1 MATSRRSMAALLLV
15 VALVGGCASSTDGGA
30 STTAGA
36 APKQAVVIVSGGDA
50 VSPFTT
56 PEQACATGLAA
67 GNTDTALREYLLKQ
81 GRQVYT
87 SPAMNARGP
96 VVEQDGFGA
105 FGGCPVVLPEWM
117 TVNSTA
123 DIDLAGVHLGR
134 FLQYLQETYG
144 ITDVD
149 LVGHSMGGL
158 FSRAA
163 IRDLSVTNSTIHID
177 SLTTIG
183 TPWQGSL
190 LADFA
195 SGAIG
200 LDVCQGATFC
210 EKSLEAFKERTAQ
223 VQIGASQEVTDHY
236 LDGTSGWEAFQAGV
250 LDNIPVTLIGGRYF
264 DSVAGDARYWP
275 NDGIVALSS
284 ALAVAV
290 PSSVLP
296 RRTCHTVHD
305 THSIFVSEAAK
316 ADWST
321 ALTWD
326 PAVLKTVDEALSPAG
341 IQPTATATGT
351 GCPGT

>member
-1 MATSRRSMAALLLV
+1 MAMSRRSMAALLLV
-15 VALVGGCASSTDGGA
+15 VALVGGCASNTDGGA

-36 APKQAVVIVSGGDA
+36 APKRAVVIVSGGDA

-56 PEQACATGLAA
+56 PEQGCATGLAA

-81 GRQVYT
+81 GHQVYT

-134 FLQYLQETYG
+134 FLGYLQETYG

-158 FSRAA
+158 FSRAG

-190 LADFA
+190 LGDFA

-200 LDVCQGATFC
+200 LDVCQGDTFC
-210 EKSLEAFKERTAQ
+210 EKSMEAFKERTAQ

-236 LDGTSGWEAFQAGV
+236 LDGTGGWEAFQAGV
-250 LDNIPVTLIGGRYF
+250 LDNIPVTLIGGTYF
-264 DSVAGDARYWP
+264 DSVAGDAGYWP

-284 ALAVAV
+284 ALAVDV

-305 THSIFVSEAAK
+305 THSIFVSEAA
-316 ADWST
+316 AAEWTT

-341 IQPTATATGT
+341 TQPTGT

>member
-1 MATSRRSMAALLLV
+1 MAMSRRRVAALLLV
-15 VALVGGCASSTDGGA
+15 VVLVGGCSSSADGGA
-30 STTAGA
+30 STTTGA
-36 APKQAVVIVSGGDA
+36 APKTAVVIVSGGDA

-56 PEQACATGLAA
+56 PDQACTTGLAA

-81 GRQVYT
+81 GRQAYT

-105 FGGCPVVLPEWM
+105 FGGCPAALPEHM

-134 FLQYLQETYG
+134 FLQYLQEQYG

-163 IRDLSVTNSTIHID
+163 IRDLSVTNSTIHIN

-200 LDVCQGATFC
+200 LDVCQGDIFC
-210 EKSLEAFKERTAQ
+210 AKSLEAFKERTAQ

-236 LDGTSGWEAFQAGV
+236 LDGTSGWEAFQVGV
-250 LDNIPVTLIGGRYF
+250 LDNIPVTLIGGTYF
-264 DSVAGDARYWP
+264 DAVAGDARYWP

-284 ALAVAV
+284 ALAVDV

-296 RRTCHTVHD
+296 RRTCSTFHD
-305 THSIFVSEAAK
+305 THSIFVSAA
-316 ADWST
+316 ASAEWPT

-326 PAVLKTVDEALSPAG
+326 PEVLTAVEQALSSVG
-341 IQPTATATGT
+341 TAPTGT
-351 GCPGT
+351 GCPAT